1 MASRLISTEDARN
14 YLSHIIYNLIFDI
27 FLNFLLDSDIFKM
40 LEGGGGGIIVSER
53 HVGFNVNL
61 KHLGLTK
68 VYHGVVYVLSNSMKS
83 GF

>member
-1 MASRLISTEDARN
+1 MASRLISTEDVRN

-40 LEGGGGGIIVSER
+40 LEGGIIVSER

-68 VYHGVVYVLSNSMKS
+68 VYNGVVYVSSNRMKR